1 MNKYLRSFMRQNYSA
16 IIQKDDNM
24 FVSICPELDIA
35 SQGYSIEEAKMN
47 LKEAIELFLD
57 TASQQEILDRTL
69 NEFYITS
76 LEVQLA

>member
-1 MNKYLRSFMRQNYSA
+1 MRQNYSA
-16 IIQKDDNM
+16 IIQKEDNM
-24 FVSICPELDIA
+24 YVSICPELDIA

-47 LKEAIELFLD
+47 LKEAIELFLE

-69 NEFYITS
+69 NEFYLTS

>member
-1 MNKYLRSFMRQNYSA
+1 MRQNYSA